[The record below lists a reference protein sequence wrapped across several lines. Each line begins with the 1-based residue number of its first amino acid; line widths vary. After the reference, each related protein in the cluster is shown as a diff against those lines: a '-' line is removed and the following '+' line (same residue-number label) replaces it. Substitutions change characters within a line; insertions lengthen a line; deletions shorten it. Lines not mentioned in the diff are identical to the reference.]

1 MRSSRR
7 LTRRFPVL
15 VAAGCLLALLAGCA
29 TLSVSHLESKPIA
42 AGPPTVIAMKYWRF
56 EFSGALSGQSF
67 VIRGRATPVTGDLPP
82 WVDRAEEVTFAAY
95 LRDPAGNVLA
105 KAEKTYPG
113 MPLAPD
119 AAVPFEFVLDPA
131 GSAAGDYA
139 VSFGYRTLF
148 GSAKARSALGAK
160 SGPPPAGSVVFVG
173 EGAVL
178 KH

>member
-42 AGPPTVIAMKYWRF
+42 AGPPAVIVMKYWRF

-82 WVDRAEEVTFAAY
+82 WIDRAEEVNFAAY

-119 AAVPFEFVLDPA
+119 A
-131 GSAAGDYA
+131 A